1 MASTSNGRR
10 GYWRYIQ
17 VAGGVEA
24 LLFDASG
31 ETIISK
37 NPRRHFLD
45 GVEFYPGEW
54 RALLAEVYNEDCRRG
69 NEHRV
74 STFVVSGQMGVALVL
89 DGVINPSALQASGRR
104 RCGLF
109 CKAIVIE
116 KGEGFNLR
124 AGGAEMPFKLEIHSN
139 NVRHPHAATYD
150 ARGKPV
156 E

>member
-1 MASTSNGRR
+1 MNGQIVLLFAQVTIQPKPSPGGDKMASTSNGRR

-69 NEHRV
+69 N
-74 STFVVSGQMGVALVL
+74 
-89 DGVINPSALQASGRR
+89 
-104 RCGLF
+104 
-109 CKAIVIE
+109 
-116 KGEGFNLR
+116 
-124 AGGAEMPFKLEIHSN
+124 
-139 NVRHPHAATYD
+139 
-150 ARGKPV
+150 
-156 E
+156 